1 LTKLELNRIVFSDAL
16 QALKGLPSN
25 TFNVGVTSPPYNK
38 GEKDKGWLVDKVK
51 YNGACDAKEEELYQQ
66 EQIDVLNELYRVTK
80 PGGSFF
86 YNHKLRWLKG
96 RMIHPYSWVSQSNWV
111 VRQEIIWH
119 RKIAATI
126 RGWRFWQTEER
137 IFWLYKAVGDNF
149 IGEELESRHA
159 RLSSVWQISPERK
172 SPHPAPFP
180 IELPA
185 RCIFSVLNGKKGNVI
200 DPYAGS
206 GTTLVAAKL
215 FGLDWLGIEISED
228 YKKMAEERI
237 ANAELER
244 HRFEK
249 ELSLHVIRKTF
260 NERKENGEWVGRF
273 RKNGEEQKETGKLW

>member
-1 LTKLELNRIVFSDAL
+1 MAMYNLNRIVISDAFL
-16 QALKGLPSN
+16 ALKDMPSN
-25 TFNVGVTSPPYNK
+25 TFSVGVTSPPYNK

-66 EQIDVLNELYRVTK
+66 EQVEVLNELYRVTK

-96 RMIHPYSWVSQSNWV
+96 RMIHPFSWVSQSTWV

-119 RKIAATI
+119 RKIAANI

-137 IFWLYKAVGDNF
+137 IFWLYKAVGNNL
-149 IGEELESRHA
+149 IGEELDSRHA
-159 RLSSVWQISPERK
+159 MLSSVWQIPPERK

-180 IELPA
+180 IEIPT
-185 RCIFSVLNGKKGNVI
+185 RCIFSVLNGKPGKVI

-215 FGLDWLGIEISED
+215 LGLDWLGIEICED
-228 YKKMAEERI
+228 YIKLAEKRLANIEHERQ
-237 ANAELER
+237 
-244 HRFEK
+244 RFEK
-249 ELSLHVIRKTF
+249 EVSLHIIRKTF
-260 NERKENGEWVGRF
+260 EERKQNGEWVGRF
-273 RKNGEEQKETGKLW
+273 RKDSAEHKESGTLW